1 MALDNYRY
9 QIRAMTFIS
18 AGAAL
23 IAVIGYLLM
32 KSDRK
37 KAKRKSADE
46 DPLVREENPINQPI
60 EQGHLEIDIKKIEIK
75 GRQSQK
81 DIAKPHCNK

>member
-1 MALDNYRY
+1 
-9 QIRAMTFIS
+9 
-18 AGAAL
+18 
-23 IAVIGYLLM
+23 M

-46 DPLVREENPINQPI
+46 DPLIREENPIHQPI

-75 GRQSQK
+75 GRQSK
-81 DIAKPHCNK
+81 NDIAKPD

>member
-46 DPLVREENPINQPI
+46 DPLIREENPMHQPI

-75 GRQSQK
+75 GRQSK
-81 DIAKPHCNK
+81 NDIAKPH